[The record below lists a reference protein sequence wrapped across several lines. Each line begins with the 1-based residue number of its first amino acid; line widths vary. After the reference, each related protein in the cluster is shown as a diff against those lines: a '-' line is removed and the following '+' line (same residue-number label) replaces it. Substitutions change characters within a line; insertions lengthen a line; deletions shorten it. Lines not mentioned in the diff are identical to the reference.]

1 MLAGTLADMRVFPS
15 SPRVRRRLVWF
26 GVGLGVAGAVAGIG
40 LLIPNPK
47 QPNPAPARNALPAQ
61 LVTHSTHVTRTERQA
76 ISATLGR
83 FLRAGLDR
91 SSPATAWRLAGP
103 ELKTGSTLR
112 QWRHGT
118 SPIPY
123 FPPRD
128 KTFNDWT
135 PVDAGPRYVV
145 FDHLVVHPRHGPR
158 TSAWIFSG
166 EVVRSGSGWL
176 VNRLYTIAIMR
187 RPTKSGTHQLGPQDY
202 AAPTA
207 SAGPPPR
214 NGGAALGKSWLLAV
228 VGVIGLALLFPI
240 GFGVASGVRS
250 RRRRRQYAMAHERD
264 LPPLPRTMETPAEA
278 AAPSALGGPRH

>member
-1 MLAGTLADMRVFPS
+1 
-15 SPRVRRRLVWF
+15 VRRRLAWF
-26 GVGLGVAGAVAGIG
+26 GVGLGIVGAIAGVA
-40 LLIPNPK
+40 LLVPNPK
-47 QPNPAPARNALPAQ
+47 QPNPAPAKNAPPAQ
-61 LVTHSTHVTRTERQA
+61 LVHRSTHVTRAERRV

-112 QWRHGT
+112 EWRHGT

-128 KTFNDWT
+128 ETFNGWT

-158 TSAWIFSG
+158 TTAWIFSG
-166 EVVRSGSGWL
+166 EVVRPGSHWL

-187 RPTKSGTHQLGPQDY
+187 RPTKSGTHQLGPADY

-207 SAGPPPR
+207 SAGSPPQ
-214 NGGAALGKSWLLAV
+214 GGATLGKSWLLAV
-228 VGVIGLALLFPI
+228 VGVIGLALLFPL
-240 GFGVASGVRS
+240 GFGVASGVSS
-250 RRRRRQYAMAHERD
+250 RRRRRRYAGTSDRD
-264 LPPLPRTMETPAEA
+264 LPPLPRTPETSAEA
-278 AAPSALGGPRH
+278 AGRSAVGGPRH

>member
-1 MLAGTLADMRVFPS
+1 
-15 SPRVRRRLVWF
+15 VWF
-26 GVGLGVAGAVAGIG
+26 GVGLGVAAAIAGIG

-61 LVTHSTHVTRTERQA
+61 LVTRSTHVTRAERKA

-91 SSPATAWRLAGP
+91 SSPAIAWRLAGP

-207 SAGPPPR
+207 SAGSPPR

-240 GFGVASGVRS
+240 GFGVASAVRS
-250 RRRRRQYAMAHERD
+250 RRRRRQYAGARERD